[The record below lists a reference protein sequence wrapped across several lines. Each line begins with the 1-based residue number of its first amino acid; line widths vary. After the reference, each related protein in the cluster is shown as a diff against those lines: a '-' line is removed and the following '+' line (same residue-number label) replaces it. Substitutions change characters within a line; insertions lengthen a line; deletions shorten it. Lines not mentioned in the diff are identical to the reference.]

1 VIRDH
6 LVRGIFPAHGLRA
19 VFVRVGDTARLCRV
33 LHGLRPTAAY
43 LFAEGLSAGLLLA
56 ALQKDRA
63 RVNLQLQCD
72 GPVRGLFVDARP
84 DGEVRGYLRGASVHF
99 PGDPRLGARA
109 ALGGAGYLSVIRDM
123 GGGQFY
129 RGSVE
134 LEAMDL
140 AGDLRRYF
148 RESEQVDTALD
159 LQVAA
164 GEGEPLAD
172 VAGLLLQKLPDGD
185 DAALEAARQRLA
197 AGVLERELHRR
208 ASAQEALRAVGGEGF
223 ELMADLEVSY
233 VCGCSQER
241 ARAAVAVLGRDGVA
255 EILATDRE
263 AVVTCEFCRQRY
275 LVREPEL
282 QEIQRRLATDAC

>member
-1 VIRDH
+1 MRDH
-6 LVRGIFPAHGLRA
+6 LVRGIFPAAGLRA
-19 VFVRVGDTARLCRV
+19 VFVRAGDTARMCRM
-33 LHGLRPTAAY
+33 LHGLRPTAAH
-43 LFAEGLSAGLLLA
+43 LFAEGLVSGLLLA
-56 ALQKDRA
+56 ALHKDRE

-84 DGEVRGYLRGASVHF
+84 DGEVRGYVRGASVHF

-109 ALGGAGYLSVIRDM
+109 ALGGAGYLSVIRDL

-134 LEAMDL
+134 LQAMEL

-148 RESEQVDTALD
+148 AESEQVDTALD
-159 LQVAA
+159 VRVAP
-164 GEGEPLAD
+164 GSDEPLGD
-172 VAGLLLQKLPDGD
+172 VAGLLVQKLPDGD
-185 DAALEAARQRLA
+185 REVLAQARRRLAEGALAAALA
-197 AGVLERELHRR
+197 RR
-208 ASAQEALRAVGGEGF
+208 ASAQEALREVAGEGF
-223 ELMADLEVSY
+223 ELLADQEVAY

-241 ARAAVAVLGRDGVA
+241 AQAAVAVLGKDGVE

-275 LVREPEL
+275 VVKEPEL
-282 QEIQRRLATDAC
+282 QEIQRRLATGAC